1 MHLPQITTERTYMRH
16 LTPNDAASFYLL
28 NLDPEVLKFTG
39 DVPFES
45 IHAARDFITQYDQYE
60 KYGVGRLAVIEKS
73 SETFIGWC
81 GLKYNADK
89 SEYDIG
95 FRFFKSHWNKGFA
108 TETAKSCLKF
118 GVTELG
124 ITCIVGRAMQANKAS
139 IAVLEKIGMTFK
151 DSFEFDGEDGVIYEY
166 RIA

>member
-1 MHLPQITTERTYMRH
+1 MHLPQITTERTYMRQ
-16 LTPNDAASFYLL
+16 LTPDDAASFYLL
-28 NLDPEVLKFTG
+28 NQDPEVLKFTG

-45 IHAARDFITQYDQYE
+45 INAARDFLTQYDQYE

-81 GLKYNADK
+81 GLKYNPDK

-95 FRFFKSHWNKGFA
+95 FRFFKTHWNKGFA
-108 TETAKSCLKF
+108 TETAKSCLEF

-124 ITCIVGRAMQANKAS
+124 ITQIVGRAMQANKAS
-139 IAVLEKIGMTFK
+139 ISVLEKIGMTFK